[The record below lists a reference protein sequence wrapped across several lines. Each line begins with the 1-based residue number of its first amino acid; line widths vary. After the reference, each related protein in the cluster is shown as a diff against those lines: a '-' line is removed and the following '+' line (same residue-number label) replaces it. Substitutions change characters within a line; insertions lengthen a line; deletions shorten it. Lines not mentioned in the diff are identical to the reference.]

1 MDARDTSSAA
11 RLLVLQVL
19 DEATSA
25 LDATTEAAVQQTLD
39 RLSGLNIIVV
49 VIAHRLATV
58 RNCDRIVVMDKGR
71 VAELGTHDELLASQG
86 LYASLVAQ
94 QSLSGDEGELV
105 TDAEEEV
112 LSDVQDGS
120 SAQAVVV

>member
-1 MDARDTSSAA
+1 M
-11 RLLVLQVL
+11 LQVL

-112 LSDVQDGS
+112 FSDVQDGS

>member
-1 MDARDTSSAA
+1 M
-11 RLLVLQVL
+11 LQVL

-39 RLSGLNIIVV
+39 RIAGRNIIVII
-49 VIAHRLATV
+49 IAHRLATV

-71 VAELGTHDELLASQG
+71 VTELGTHDELLASEG

-94 QSLSGDEGELV
+94 QSLSGDESGLT
-105 TDAEEEV
+105 TDGEEETFT
-112 LSDVQDGS
+112 DVRDGS
-120 SAQAVVV
+120 SAQAVIV

>member
-1 MDARDTSSAA
+1 M
-11 RLLVLQVL
+11 LQVL

-39 RLSGLNIIVV
+39 RIAGRNMIVII
-49 VIAHRLATV
+49 IAHRLATV

-71 VAELGTHDELLASQG
+71 VTELGTHDELLSSQG

-94 QSLSGDEGELV
+94 QSLRGEESDLN
-105 TDAEEEV
+105 TDTEEDILKDGV
-112 LSDVQDGS
+112 VQDSS
-120 SAQAVVV
+120 SAEPVML